1 MNLLWHLLFV
11 LFFILLAGL
20 YGGYETGGYLLN
32 RIRLRSRAR
41 RMDHAALRLQRVL
54 ADAYQF
60 IFTVLIGHNI
70 AVYLVSRSVTQLYL
84 RSGLSGHAE
93 TVWGF
98 IPWNAETA
106 ATLTLMLPL
115 FLFAEII
122 PKNLFRRRADT
133 LMYQSSGLLLLSWRI
148 LRPLTA
154 VLKTLFSLLTGGR
167 GRSEAL
173 NGFSLSLQGL
183 REYFSEETRR
193 AALSDYQHNM
203 ISNLV
208 AMHRV
213 PARQI
218 MQPVASVAAVPLSA
232 TVGHAL
238 DLMRA
243 HNVEQ
248 LAVYRGYI
256 HNIVGAINL
265 FDLMDPALQPADGI
279 KPFLHKIIRL
289 SAEMPLTHA
298 FRRLRQVPAA
308 PAAVTDRAFRT
319 VGLLHLRDIAR
330 YIVQDS

>member
-1 MNLLWHLLFV
+1 MNLFWHLLFI
-11 LFFILLAGL
+11 LFLILIAGL

-32 RIRLRSRAR
+32 RIRLRSGVR
-41 RMDHAALRLQRVL
+41 RLNHAALRLQRVL
-54 ADAYQF
+54 GDAYLF

-84 RSGLSGHAE
+84 RAGLSGHAKPLL
-93 TVWGF
+93 GF

-133 LMYQSSGLLLLSWRI
+133 LMYRSSGLLLFSWRI
-148 LRPLTA
+148 LRPLT
-154 VLKTLFSLLTGGR
+154 VSLKMLFNLLTGGR

-183 REYFSEETRR
+183 HEYFSEETRR

-213 PARQI
+213 PVRQI
-218 MQPVASVAAVPLSA
+218 MQPAANIAAISLNS
-232 TVGHAL
+232 TVRQAL
-238 DLMRA
+238 EMMRR
-243 HNVEQ
+243 NGGEQ
-248 LAVYRGYI
+248 LAVYRGSI
-256 HNIVGAINL
+256 LNIVGVMHL
-265 FDLMDPALQPADGI
+265 FDLMDPSLQPANGI
-279 KPFLHKIIRL
+279 ESYLHKTVHL
-289 SAEMPLTHA
+289 SADIPLTDA
-298 FRRLRQVPAA
+298 FRRLRQSPAE
-308 PAAVTDRAFRT
+308 PAVVTDRASRT
-319 VGLLHLRDIAR
+319 VGLLHLRDIAL
-330 YIVQDS
+330 YIVSTA

>member
-1 MNLLWHLLFV
+1 MNLLWHLLFI
-11 LFFILLAGL
+11 LFFIMVAAL

-32 RIRLRSRAR
+32 RIRLRSGAR
-41 RMDHAALRLQRVL
+41 RKDHAALRLQRVL
-54 ADAYQF
+54 ADSYLF

-93 TVWGF
+93 PVWGF

-115 FLFAEII
+115 FIFAEII

-133 LMYQSSGLLLLSWRI
+133 LMYRSSGLLFLSWRI
-148 LRPLTA
+148 LRPLTVA
-154 VLKTLFSLLTGGR
+154 LKMLFNLLTGGR

-203 ISNLV
+203 IGNLV

-213 PARQI
+213 PVRQI
-218 MQPVASVAAVPLSA
+218 MQPLANIAAVSLNA

-238 DLMRA
+238 ELMRSR
-243 HNVEQ
+243 NVEQ
-248 LAVYRGYI
+248 LAVYRGSV
-256 HNIVGAINL
+256 HNIIGVINL
-265 FDLMDPALQPADGI
+265 FDLMDLALRPSDSV
-279 KPFLHKIIRL
+279 KFNMHKIVRL
-289 SAEMPLTHA
+289 SADIPLTRA
-298 FRRLRQVPAA
+298 FRRLRQSPAA
-308 PAAVTDRAFRT
+308 PAAITDLGFRT

-330 YIVQDS
+330 YIVQAS